1 MCGIIGYVGSREC
14 KPLLLQGL
22 ERLEYRGYDSAG
34 HRAPRGG
41 RPRVRARGRPA
52 REPEASARA
61 RTAPPRPPG
70 SATRAGRRTAA
81 VTEENAHPLAGCEPE
96 RLSIVL
102 NGIVENYRELSES
115 LAADGHTFTSET
127 DAETVTHLVERHYE
141 GDLVEAVRAAFA
153 ELEGHFAFVVIHRD
167 HPGLLVGA
175 RHQVPLVVGLGEGEM
190 FLASNAAAFLR
201 ETRTVQFPGDGEIV
215 AITPEG
221 ARFLTRRRR
230 PGRARDASSSTG
242 TTRAPRRAA
251 TRRSCSRRSTSSPT
265 PSPRRS
271 ATACATARSSSRG
284 SACPTTSVKELRR
297 IVLVACGTA
306 YHACVVGRYVIE
318 EWARV
323 PVEFD
328 IASEWIYR
336 NPVINERDLVIGITQ
351 SGETRDTI
359 EALKLARE
367 QGARTVAITNM
378 MGSQVTREVD
388 SVLYTRAGL
397 EMGVAASKT
406 FTAQVALLYLVAL
419 KLAQIRETLPPG
431 EIEFILDFVYKLP
444 RKIQAFLDGDH
455 PIEEIARRYH
465 DAPFFLYLGRHIGLP
480 VALEGALK
488 LKEISYIPTE
498 AYSAGEM
505 KHGPIALLDEE
516 TPVVVVATN
525 IHLYDKIVS
534 NIQEVRARG
543 AHVIAIATDGNEDIQ
558 HHADDV
564 IYVPKT
570 PAFLQVVL
578 AILPL
583 QLLAYRIARL
593 RGLNVDQPR
602 NLAKT
607 TYAVES
613 ASRSASHFRRLSR
626 ATSRRPSR
634 SSGARLASPSCE
646 AGHQKS
652 PKLSGPVWAPTDG
665 ADAVAL
671 DVEHAVDLPRRRARS
686 SAADSSSRPAWPTAA
701 AIGRSPASA
710 SRPSA
715 AIASGID
722 EHCAIRAA
730 VAPSKRPTVQAAE
743 AGMRPPGL
751 SRTTNAFCT
760 APPLREAARA
770 ASPAVPPAASASA
783 AARTLSPTPKLT
795 VRVSTT

>member
-1 MCGIIGYVGSREC
+1 VCGIIGYVGSREC
-14 KPLLLQGL
+14 KQLLLQGL

-34 HRAPRGG
+34 IALLEKSGLEY
-41 RPRVRARGRPA
+41 VRAVGPLDNLKQ
-52 REPEASARA
+52 RA
-61 RTAPPRPPG
+61 TNG
-70 SATRAGRRTAA
+70 SVATTGLGHTRWATHGG

-96 RLSIVL
+96 RVSVVL
-102 NGIVENYRELSES
+102 NGIVENFRELREN
-115 LAADGHTFTSET
+115 LAAEGHTFTSET
-127 DAETVTHLVERHYE
+127 DAETVTHLVERHYS
-141 GDLVEAVRAAFA
+141 GNLVEAVQAAFA

-167 HPGLLVGA
+167 HPGLLVAA
-175 RHQVPLVVGLGEGEM
+175 RHQVPLVVGIGQGETFLG
-190 FLASNAAAFLR
+190 SNAAAFLS
-201 ETRTVQFPGDGEIV
+201 ETRTVQFPDDGEIV
-215 AITPEG
+215 AVTADGPRYVTADGHAVEHELVELDWDDEG
-221 ARFLTRRRR
+221 AEKGGYETFMLKEIYEQPQAVADTIGDRVRH
-230 PGRARDASSSTG
+230 GRLVLEGLGISDAE
-242 TTRAPRRAA
+242 
-251 TRRSCSRRSTSSPT
+251 
-265 PSPRRS
+265 
-271 ATACATARSSSRG
+271 
-284 SACPTTSVKELRR
+284 VKDLRR
-297 IVLVACGTA
+297 IVLLACGTA

-336 NPVINERDLVIGITQ
+336 NPVISERDLVIGITQ

-367 QGARTVAITNM
+367 HGARTVAITNM

-419 KLAQIRETLPPG
+419 KLAEIRETLPQG

-444 RKIQAFLDGDH
+444 RKIQAFLDADH
-455 PIEEIARRYH
+455 PIEEIARSYH
-465 DAPFFLYLGRHIGLP
+465 DAHFFLYLGRHIGLP

-607 TYAVES
+607 VTVE
-613 ASRSASHFRRLSR
+613 
-626 ATSRRPSR
+626 
-634 SSGARLASPSCE
+634 
-646 AGHQKS
+646 
-652 PKLSGPVWAPTDG
+652 
-665 ADAVAL
+665 
-671 DVEHAVDLPRRRARS
+671 
-686 SAADSSSRPAWPTAA
+686 
-701 AIGRSPASA
+701 
-710 SRPSA
+710 
-715 AIASGID
+715 
-722 EHCAIRAA
+722 
-730 VAPSKRPTVQAAE
+730 
-743 AGMRPPGL
+743 
-751 SRTTNAFCT
+751 
-760 APPLREAARA
+760 
-770 ASPAVPPAASASA
+770 
-783 AARTLSPTPKLT
+783 
-795 VRVSTT
+795 